1 MAIIINDY
9 QPKGDETVEVQF
21 PGSKT
26 RYKVKSSNALTIGDL
41 RAITSGDIDRFY
53 TLFPKEAHPLL
64 DQLHPEQL
72 NEFITAWTGS
82 PKD

>member
-1 MAIIINDY
+1 MAIIINVY
-9 QPKGDETVEVQF
+9 QPHDDETVEVQF

-26 RYKVKSSNALTIGDL
+26 RYKVKSPDALTIGDL
-41 RAITSGDIDRFY
+41 RAITGGDIDCFY
-53 TLFPKEAHPLL
+53 TLFPEEAHPLL

-72 NEFITAWTGS
+72 NGFITAWTGS